1 MRLLIDKKI
10 YLYVLFFLTLV
21 TINNKEINNF
31 DKFVI
36 QKINLNG
43 LDSNEEFELLKKLKK
58 NKFKNIFFIKRNDI
72 ENLLNEHE
80 LIESYEIYKRYPSDL
95 NINVIKA
102 KFLANISIDN
112 QLYFIGSNQ
121 KFIKSKKIDK
131 TLPTIFGKPTT
142 KEFFI
147 IKRLIKD
154 SNVQFNDLEK
164 LYFFPSKRWDLE
176 FKNGN
181 MVKLPISFSKDIL
194 NKYYIISKSA
204 EFKNIKTYDMRVK
217 NQLIIN
223 EL

>member
-10 YLYVLFFLTLV
+10 YLYVLIFLTLV
-21 TINNKEINNF
+21 TVNNKEINNF
-31 DKFVI
+31 NKFAI

-43 LDSNEEFELLKKLKK
+43 LDPNDEFELLKKLKK
-58 NKFKNIFFIKRNDI
+58 NKFKNIFFIKKNDI

-80 LIESYEIYKRYPSDL
+80 LIESYEINKKYPSDL

-142 KEFFI
+142 KEFFL
-147 IKRLIKD
+147 IKRLINE
-154 SNVQFNDLEK
+154 SNVKFNDLEK

-217 NQLIIN
+217 NQLITN
-223 EL
+223 EF

>member
-10 YLYVLFFLTLV
+10 YLFVLIFLTLV
-21 TINNKEINNF
+21 TVNNKEINNF

-43 LDSNEEFELLKKLKK
+43 LDPNDEFELLKKLKK
-58 NKFKNIFFIKRNDI
+58 NKLKNIFFIKKNDI

-131 TLPTIFGKPTT
+131 ALPTIFGKPTT

-194 NKYYIISKSA
+194 NKYYVISKSA
-204 EFKNIKTYDMRVK
+204 EFKNIKIYDMRVK
-217 NQLIIN
+217 NQLITN
-223 EL
+223 EF

>member
-10 YLYVLFFLTLV
+10 YLFVLIFLTLV
-21 TINNKEINNF
+21 TVNNKKINNF

-43 LDSNEEFELLKKLKK
+43 LDPNDEFELLKKLKK
-58 NKFKNIFFIKRNDI
+58 NKFKNIFFIKKNDI

-80 LIESYEIYKRYPSDL
+80 LIESYEINKRYPSDL

-142 KEFFI
+142 KEFFL
-147 IKRLIKD
+147 IKRLINE
-154 SNVQFNDLEK
+154 SNVKFNDLEK

-181 MVKLPISFSKDIL
+181 MVKLPILFSKDIL

-217 NQLIIN
+217 NQLITN
-223 EL
+223 EF

>member
-10 YLYVLFFLTLV
+10 YLYVLIFLTLV

-31 DKFVI
+31 DKFLI

-43 LDSNEEFELLKKLKK
+43 LNPNDEFELLKKLKK
-58 NKFKNIFFIKRNDI
+58 NKLKNIFFIKKNDI

-217 NQLIIN
+217 NQLITN
-223 EL
+223 EF

>member
-10 YLYVLFFLTLV
+10 YLFVLIFLTLV
-21 TINNKEINNF
+21 TVNNKEINNF
-31 DKFVI
+31 DKFII

-43 LDSNEEFELLKKLKK
+43 LDPNDEFELLKKLKK
-58 NKFKNIFFIKRNDI
+58 NKFKNIFLFKRNDI

-217 NQLIIN
+217 NQLITN
-223 EL
+223 EF

>member
-10 YLYVLFFLTLV
+10 YLYVLIFLTLV

-31 DKFVI
+31 DKFLI

-43 LDSNEEFELLKKLKK
+43 LNPNDEFELLKKLKK
-58 NKFKNIFFIKRNDI
+58 NKFKNIFLFKRNDI

-217 NQLIIN
+217 NQLITN
-223 EL
+223 EF

>member
-10 YLYVLFFLTLV
+10 YLFVLIFLTLV
-21 TINNKEINNF
+21 TVNNKEINNF
-31 DKFVI
+31 DKFII

-43 LDSNEEFELLKKLKK
+43 LDPNDEFELLKKLKK
-58 NKFKNIFFIKRNDI
+58 NKLKNIFFIKKNDI

-131 TLPTIFGKPTT
+131 ALPTIFGKPTT

-194 NKYYIISKSA
+194 NKYYVISKSA
-204 EFKNIKTYDMRVK
+204 EFKNIKIYDMRVK
-217 NQLIIN
+217 NQLITN
-223 EL
+223 EF

>member
-10 YLYVLFFLTLV
+10 YLFVLIFLTLV
-21 TINNKEINNF
+21 TVNNKKINNF

-43 LDSNEEFELLKKLKK
+43 LDPNDEFELLKKLKK
-58 NKFKNIFFIKRNDI
+58 NKFKNIFFIKKNDI

-80 LIESYEIYKRYPSDL
+80 LIESYEINKRYPSDL

-142 KEFFI
+142 KEFFL
-147 IKRLIKD
+147 IKRLINE
-154 SNVQFNDLEK
+154 SNVKFNDLEK

-217 NQLIIN
+217 NQLITN
-223 EL
+223 EF

>member
-102 KFLANISIDN
+102 KFLANISIEN

>member
-10 YLYVLFFLTLV
+10 YLFVLIFLTLV
-21 TINNKEINNF
+21 TVNNKEINNF

-43 LDSNEEFELLKKLKK
+43 LDPNDEFELLKKLKK
-58 NKFKNIFFIKRNDI
+58 NKLKNIFFIKKNDI

-142 KEFFI
+142 KEFFL
-147 IKRLIKD
+147 IKRLINE
-154 SNVQFNDLEK
+154 SNVKFNDLEK

-217 NQLIIN
+217 NQLITN
-223 EL
+223 EF

>member
-10 YLYVLFFLTLV
+10 YLFVLIFLTLV
-21 TINNKEINNF
+21 TVNNKEINNF
-31 DKFVI
+31 DKFII

-43 LDSNEEFELLKKLKK
+43 LDPNDEFELLKKLKK
-58 NKFKNIFFIKRNDI
+58 NKLKNIFFIKKNDI

-102 KFLANISIDN
+102 KFLANISIEN

>member
-10 YLYVLFFLTLV
+10 YLFVLIFLTLV
-21 TINNKEINNF
+21 TVNNKEINNF
-31 DKFVI
+31 DKFII

-43 LDSNEEFELLKKLKK
+43 LDPNDEFELLKKLKK
-58 NKFKNIFFIKRNDI
+58 NKLKNIFFIKKNDI

-217 NQLIIN
+217 NQLITN
-223 EL
+223 EF

>member
-10 YLYVLFFLTLV
+10 YLFVLIFLTLV
-21 TINNKEINNF
+21 TVNNKEINNF
-31 DKFVI
+31 DKFII

-43 LDSNEEFELLKKLKK
+43 LDPNDEFELLKKLKK
-58 NKFKNIFFIKRNDI
+58 NKLKNIFFIKKNDI

-80 LIESYEIYKRYPSDL
+80 LIESYEINKRYPSDL

-217 NQLIIN
+217 NQLITN
-223 EL
+223 EF

>member
-1 MRLLIDKKI
+1 M
-10 YLYVLFFLTLV
+10 
-21 TINNKEINNF
+21 
-31 DKFVI
+31 
-36 QKINLNG
+36 
-43 LDSNEEFELLKKLKK
+43 
-58 NKFKNIFFIKRNDI
+58 
-72 ENLLNEHE
+72 NEHE
-80 LIESYEIYKRYPSDL
+80 LIESYEINKRYPSDL

-142 KEFFI
+142 KEFFL
-147 IKRLIKD
+147 IKRLINE
-154 SNVQFNDLEK
+154 SNVKFNDLEK

-217 NQLIIN
+217 NQLITN
-223 EL
+223 EF

>member
-10 YLYVLFFLTLV
+10 YLYVLIFFSLV

-31 DKFVI
+31 DRFVI
-36 QKINLNG
+36 QKINLIG
-43 LDSNEEFELLKKLKK
+43 LDPNDEFELLKKLKK
-58 NKFKNIFFIKRNDI
+58 NKFKNIFFIKKNDI

-80 LIESYEIYKRYPSDL
+80 LIESYEINKRYPSDL

-142 KEFFI
+142 KEFFL
-147 IKRLIKD
+147 IKRLINE
-154 SNVQFNDLEK
+154 SNVKFNDLEK

-181 MVKLPISFSKDIL
+181 MVKLPILFSKDIL

-217 NQLIIN
+217 NQLITN
-223 EL
+223 EF

>member
-102 KFLANISIDN
+102 KFLANISIEN

-131 TLPTIFGKPTT
+131 SLPTIFGKPTA

-147 IKRLIKD
+147 IKQLIKN
-154 SNVQFNDLEK
+154 SNVEFNDLEK

>member
-10 YLYVLFFLTLV
+10 YLFVLIFLTLV
-21 TINNKEINNF
+21 TVNNKEINNF
-31 DKFVI
+31 DKFII

-43 LDSNEEFELLKKLKK
+43 LDPNNEFELLKKLKK
-58 NKFKNIFFIKRNDI
+58 NKLKNIFFIKKNDI

-80 LIESYEIYKRYPSDL
+80 LIESYEINKRYPSDL

-142 KEFFI
+142 KEFFL
-147 IKRLIKD
+147 IKRLINE
-154 SNVQFNDLEK
+154 SNVKFNDLEK

-217 NQLIIN
+217 NQLITN
-223 EL
+223 EF